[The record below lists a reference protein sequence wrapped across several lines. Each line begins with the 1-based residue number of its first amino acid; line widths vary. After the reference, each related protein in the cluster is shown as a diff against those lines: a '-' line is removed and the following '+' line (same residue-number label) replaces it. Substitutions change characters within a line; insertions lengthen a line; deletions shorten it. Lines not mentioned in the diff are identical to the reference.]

1 MLLRYIVLMTRAEN
15 KTSMGREEVAGANRA
30 AKRVL
35 VGKKAK
41 VFWSHLVCAL
51 FRVGGSL
58 TSAVI
63 PKLVVTFVAGS

>member
-1 MLLRYIVLMTRAEN
+1 MMTSVEN
-15 KTSMGREEVAGANRA
+15 KASMGREEVARANRA

-41 VFWSHLVCAL
+41 AFWSHLVCAL

-63 PKLVVTFVAGS
+63 PKLAVTFMAGS